1 MNVNHELV
9 SRPSNAEDLSYVYD
23 TWLNSWRTSPWAGC
37 VPNHLF
43 HDTQRATIAGLLA
56 RGASVRIAHF
66 PASPELIQGWCCFEI
81 KGGVTILHYLYA
93 ADPFLAPAIIEH
105 FQDTALGRTGFIT
118 HQQNKKAFRKWKHV
132 PEIARRKSL

>member
-1 MNVNHELV
+1 MLTLT
-9 SRPSNAEDLSYVYD
+9 SRPSNPEDLLYVHD

-43 HDTQRATIAGLLA
+43 FDTQRATIAGLLA
-56 RGASVRIAHF
+56 RGASVRICHF
-66 PASPELIQGWCCFEI
+66 AESPELIQGWCCFEQKEGI
-81 KGGVTILHYLYA
+81 TILHYLYA
-93 ADPFLAPAIIEH
+93 GDPFLEPAVIDH
-105 FQDTALGRTGFIT
+105 FKDTVLGNSGFVT